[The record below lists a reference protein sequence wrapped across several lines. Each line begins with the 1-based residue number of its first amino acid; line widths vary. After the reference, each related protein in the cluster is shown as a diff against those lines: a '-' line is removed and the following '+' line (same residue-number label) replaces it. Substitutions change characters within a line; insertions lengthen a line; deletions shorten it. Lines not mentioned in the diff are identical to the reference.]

1 MIEISPL
8 IHITKELS
16 GRWKIPII
24 TQLEKSGGRFTPLLH
39 KLQISPARLSENLKA
54 LMDGH
59 YINSISA
66 NERTHPLFPEYYL
79 TEKGKVL
86 MEAASVIMESEQNL
100 NKGFLAA
107 KKWTWPMLL
116 ALSQNY
122 QQFNEIKKVLKVATP
137 RIISTR
143 LSELEHIQLVEKSW
157 IQGESIKPIYILE
170 ANQSPI
176 IHQAKEQLLKII

>member
-1 MIEISPL
+1 MFVFYRDGWVLFKFLS
-8 IHITKELS
+8 TK
-16 GRWKIPII
+16 
-24 TQLEKSGGRFTPLLH
+24 
-39 KLQISPARLSENLKA
+39 
-54 LMDGH
+54 
-59 YINSISA
+59 
-66 NERTHPLFPEYYL
+66 L
-79 TEKGKVL
+79 TEFLWARAV
-86 MEAASVIMESEQNL
+86 ACD
-100 NKGFLAA
+100 KGFLAA